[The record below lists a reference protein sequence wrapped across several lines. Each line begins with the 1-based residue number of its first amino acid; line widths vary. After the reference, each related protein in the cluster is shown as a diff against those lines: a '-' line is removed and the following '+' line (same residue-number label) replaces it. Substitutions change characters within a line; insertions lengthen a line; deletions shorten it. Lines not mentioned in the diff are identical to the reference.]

1 MEVESVDDLVKRYLE
16 ETPTAPKPARRPNK
30 QSSRP
35 RNEPSL
41 LALDTDLYDMYS
53 GFDVAL
59 SLPKPDFSIYDTIQ
73 ETDAVMSRLEEER
86 NELSRKYAS
95 ARTNNASLLL
105 QKRQL
110 EAELAALRVLL
121 ALEQKTRQE
130 RQERVERLVQVEQ
143 VEHKSIQGAQD
154 GSQVSQIFGTQ
165 ESPLLV
171 EKELAF
177 FKERLLLLE
186 KENTKLKVAAKE
198 LEVSTKH
205 ELSFANKRIESL
217 KDHCDKLREKL
228 AKYKSLYEAN
238 REELEKEILEKRG
251 EEVEREQMEK
261 EREKMELE
269 RERME
274 KDRERMEKLE
284 REKMKLK
291 RERLEKRERHLLEH
305 LERDQMEHLER
316 QRVELERRS
325 PDESE
330 RERIY
335 ELLERRK
342 IDEKLE
348 RERLERVRDDR
359 NRRVGSSDSGVRQT
373 SQVQMPPELRDDD
386 HASHSL
392 DRSNSI
398 DVMRNMFK
406 SRGRGDRSANT
417 GSDKPRPACKACSGR
432 AASPDYSVNVLE
444 AFQWPHPQE
453 RAERADARKEKSV
466 GSEFWGVANGQI

>member
-41 LALDTDLYDMYS
+41 LALDPDLYDIYS

-105 QKRQL
+105 QKQQL
-110 EAELAALRVLL
+110 ETELAALRVLL
-121 ALEQKTRQE
+121 VLEQKTRLE

-154 GSQVSQIFGTQ
+154 VSQVSKILATE

-217 KDHCDKLREKL
+217 KDRSDKLREKL

-238 REELEKEILEKRG
+238 REELEKEILEKGG

-269 RERME
+269 R
-274 KDRERMEKLE
+274 KRMEKLE

-291 RERLEKRERHLLEH
+291 REELEKRERHFSEH
-305 LERDQMEHLER
+305 LERDRMEHLQR

-342 IDEKLE
+342 IDGKLE
-348 RERLERVRDDR
+348 RERLDRVRDDS
-359 NRRVGSSDSGVRQT
+359 NRRVGSSDSEVRQT

-386 HASHSL
+386 HASHSHN
-392 DRSNSI
+392 RSNSI
-398 DVMRNMFK
+398 DVMRNMFN
-406 SRGRGDRSANT
+406 SRGRSDRSANT
-417 GSDKPRPACKACSGR
+417 SSDKPRPTCKACSGR